1 MARTP
6 QIATSLILTAIF
18 AFVAQHAP
26 LSATQRAE
34 GAWLLAPDAARPGDP
49 VFASW
54 FGHEPGFSG
63 ELRLLA
69 ADGAVKARA
78 RSFALPERPQDFAFA
93 LGLADTLAPGAYRL
107 ELLSLPDGYVLAEKA
122 ITVLP
127 RSFRISTVRLSA
139 AASAAR
145 DDPDPR
151 REEQAVR
158 YQKVLGNFDPAAVHA
173 PELPRGPSF
182 AWPLAS
188 IRFTAYFGDRRRYL
202 SPAGKP
208 AGESAHYGI
217 DFGAPTGTPVLS
229 PGPGKVVL
237 AEFRVLTGNTIILE
251 HLPGVY
257 SIFMHMDSLAVA
269 TGDSRVR
276 GQVLGTVGSTGFSTG
291 PHLHW
296 ELRVNGTACDPEAL
310 VRKP

>member
-1 MARTP
+1 MVRTTHAAASLV
-6 QIATSLILTAIF
+6 IAALF
-18 AFVAQHAP
+18 ALAAPTVP

-49 VFASW
+49 VFATW
-54 FGHEPGFSG
+54 FGLEPGFSG

-69 ADGAVKARA
+69 ADGSAKARA
-78 RSFALPERPQDFAFA
+78 RSFALPGRPQDFAFA

-107 ELLSLPDGYVLAEKA
+107 ELLALPDAFPLAEKA
-122 ITVLP
+122 IAVLP
-127 RSFRISTVRLSA
+127 RDFRISTVRLTA

-158 YQKVLGNFDPAAVHA
+158 YQRALGNFDQAGVHA
-173 PELPRGPSF
+173 PELLHSPDF
-182 AWPLAS
+182 AWPLAG
-188 IRFTAYFGDRRRYL
+188 IRVTARFGDRRRYL

-217 DFGAPTGTPVLS
+217 DFGASTGTPVLS

-237 AEFRVLTGNTIILE
+237 SEFRVLTGNTVILE

-257 SIFMHMDSLAVA
+257 SIFMHMDSLGVA
-269 TGDSRVR
+269 TGDSKLR
-276 GQVLGTVGSTGFSTG
+276 GEALGTVGSTGFSTG

>member
-69 ADGAVKARA
+69 ADGTVKARA

-139 AASAAR
+139 AASAA
-145 DDPDPR
+145 
-151 REEQAVR
+151 
-158 YQKVLGNFDPAAVHA
+158 PAGRSV
-173 PELPRGPSF
+173 PRG
-182 AWPLAS
+182 AIRAS
-188 IRFTAYFGDRRRYL
+188 ASATAR
-202 SPAGKP
+202 A
-208 AGESAHYGI
+208 AN
-217 DFGAPTGTPVLS
+217 GA
-229 PGPGKVVL
+229 
-237 AEFRVLTGNTIILE
+237 R
-251 HLPGVY
+251 
-257 SIFMHMDSLAVA
+257 
-269 TGDSRVR
+269 
-276 GQVLGTVGSTGFSTG
+276 
-291 PHLHW
+291 
-296 ELRVNGTACDPEAL
+296 
-310 VRKP
+310 

>member
-6 QIATSLILTAIF
+6 HVAASLLLAALFSLVTRP
-18 AFVAQHAP
+18 AP

-54 FGHEPGFSG
+54 FGLEPGFSG
-63 ELRLLA
+63 ELRLLD
-69 ADGAVKARA
+69 ADDAVKARA
-78 RSFALPERPQDFAFA
+78 RSFALPGRPQDSAFA
-93 LGLADTLAPGAYRL
+93 LGMADTLAPGAYRL

-122 ITVLP
+122 FTVVP
-127 RSFRISTVRLSA
+127 REFRISTVRLSS

-173 PELPRGPSF
+173 PELPFGPSF
-182 AWPLAS
+182 DWPLAS

-217 DFGAPTGTPVLS
+217 DFGAPTGTQVLA
-229 PGPGKVVL
+229 PGPGTVVL

-251 HLPGVY
+251 HLPGVF
-257 SIFMHMDSLAVA
+257 SVFMHMDSLAVA
-269 TGDSRVR
+269 TGDSKLR
-276 GQVLGTVGSTGFSTG
+276 GEALGTVGSTGFSTG